1 MQQQR
6 GLEESLKYEKCGA
19 GLAGWQVSTSF
30 GSGGG
35 GVVEKSQSFDVLGV
49 CHAAKQITEE

>member
-1 MQQQR
+1 MR
-6 GLEESLKYEKCGA
+6 SVGLGWLVGKC
-19 GLAGWQVSTSF
+19 LLHLEV
-30 GSGGG
+30 GGG